1 MEIDLKKRKYERKE
15 GRLIPRKK
23 YPSPFRYVGG
33 GFIITLIILVV
44 LFRIIVC

>member
-23 YPSPFRYVGG
+23 YPNPFRYVGR
-33 GFIITLIILVV
+33 GFLITLIILVV

>member
-15 GRLIPRKK
+15 GRLIPRKE
-23 YPSPFRYVGG
+23 YPKPFRYVGG
-33 GFIITLIILVV
+33 GFIIALIILVV